1 MNIPTE
7 DTSLDKPLTRRISLS
22 SLKTFLLDGISSAWS
37 GITGKPFNS
46 IDTNTLNVDESN
58 VLSVKA
64 DVYASKD
71 SVGNHIDD
79 NEIHITELERTSWN
93 EKIKHR

>member
-1 MNIPTE
+1 MLGLE
-7 DTSLDKPLTRRISLS
+7 LQES
-22 SLKTFLLDGISSAWS
+22 
-37 GITGKPFNS
+37 PFNS

-71 SVGNHIDD
+71 SVDNHIDD
-79 NEIHITELERTSWN
+79 NEIHITE
-93 EKIKHR
+93 